1 MENRKIKILAI
12 DDNQD
17 NLITLRAVVSEVLPD
32 TITYTAL
39 NGPAGIEIAFSQ
51 DPDVILLDIIM
62 PEMDGFE
69 VCRRP
74 KSNPKLL
81 HIPVLFLTAL
91 KTNRELRMKALEV
104 GAEGFLSKPFDE
116 AELIAQIV
124 TMSKIK
130 KGNMEKTQET
140 ARMAS
145 IVAERT
151 ERLEQELFTRRKVEQ
166 ELLLVNRELNES
178 QNALLKALEDLIA
191 ENEERK
197 KTERELMRAKEGA
210 EAANVAKSQ
219 FLANMSHEIRTP
231 LNGIMGMLQLLQMTS
246 LTNEQAEYAKCS
258 SISSKALQKVI
269 NDILDYSK
277 IEAGKLEYEK
287 QHFDIREQLNDIEKL
302 FDLSSKRK
310 GLELKVFVEED
321 VPYNF
326 MGDSFRLKQVLSNL
340 VGNAIKF
347 TAKGTV
353 LITLKKK
360 NIHSKNIVELEF
372 SVKDTGIGIGSEK
385 IGELFKSF
393 SQADSSTTRL
403 YGGTGLGLAICKGLV
418 EKMNGEI
425 WAESAVGEG
434 STFYFTV
441 QLETTE
447 KTNFNELQE
456 VESFDLSK
464 FSNQTPSCILVVE
477 DDEISRIVTEQLLV
491 KRNYQVVLAT
501 NGVQAIDL
509 FRMRDFDIV
518 LMDIQMPIIDGYKA
532 TSLIREFQKSG
543 EVHTPIIAMTAN
555 ALKGDRE
562 KCVEAGMD
570 DYITK
575 PIEAEQ
581 LYRIVEKW
589 TRNRNT

>member
-1 MENRKIKILAI
+1 
-12 DDNQD
+12 
-17 NLITLRAVVSEVLPD
+17 
-32 TITYTAL
+32 
-39 NGPAGIEIAFSQ
+39 
-51 DPDVILLDIIM
+51 
-62 PEMDGFE
+62 
-69 VCRRP
+69 
-74 KSNPKLL
+74 
-81 HIPVLFLTAL
+81 
-91 KTNRELRMKALEV
+91 
-104 GAEGFLSKPFDE
+104 
-116 AELIAQIV
+116 
-124 TMSKIK
+124 
-130 KGNMEKTQET
+130 
-140 ARMAS
+140 
-145 IVAERT
+145 
-151 ERLEQELFTRRKVEQ
+151 
-166 ELLLVNRELNES
+166 
-178 QNALLKALEDLIA
+178 
-191 ENEERK
+191 
-197 KTERELMRAKEGA
+197 MRAKEGA

-509 FRMRDFDIV
+509 F
-518 LMDIQMPIIDGYKA
+518 
-532 TSLIREFQKSG
+532 E
-543 EVHTPIIAMTAN
+543 
-555 ALKGDRE
+555 
-562 KCVEAGMD
+562 
-570 DYITK
+570 
-575 PIEAEQ
+575 
-581 LYRIVEKW
+581 
-589 TRNRNT
+589 